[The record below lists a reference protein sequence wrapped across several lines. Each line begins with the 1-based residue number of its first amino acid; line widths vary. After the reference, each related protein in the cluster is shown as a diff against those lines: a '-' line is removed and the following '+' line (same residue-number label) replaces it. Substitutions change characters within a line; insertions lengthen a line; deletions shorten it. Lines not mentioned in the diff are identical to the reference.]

1 MTSVQ
6 LQALQELWTL
16 WTMSQYELCNF
27 LKYLVSL
34 FCRLNSSPQLL
45 QRAGSLSIQGA
56 PSTRWAIRFPCEL
69 RSLTYSEILSS
80 GVCFD
85 NTWEAGYC
93 KKLVDTDSKGQRR
106 DGVNILL
113 SLMRLIALSTCI
125 LNRAMSWENSTL
137 SCDICECLLRKGGL
151 QTSTLSTLSSLS
163 YLKDMIT
170 RVWINLI
177 FNRFTP

>member
-6 LQALQELWTL
+6 LQAPQELWTL

-69 RSLTYSEILSS
+69 SSLTYSEILSS

-125 LNRAMSWENSTL
+125 LNHAMSWENSTS
-137 SCDICECLLRKGGL
+137 SCDICECLLRVYSEYTFQSQLFKRYDNK
-151 QTSTLSTLSSLS
+151 SL
-163 YLKDMIT
+163 DQF
-170 RVWINLI
+170 NL
-177 FNRFTP
+177 